1 MLLRMYEPDALTQAI
16 QDSDLERVRA
26 ILAHDPELA
35 AGTPFMLALYTGF
48 TEALALLRAARPT
61 LELYEA
67 AALGDLPELRRCLG
81 SAPGTLGAY
90 SADGWTALHLAAFFG
105 HEPVV
110 RELLAAGAD
119 VHAKSANAMTNQPLH
134 AALAGHPRPGVVGA
148 LLAAGAEVNAP
159 AAGGVTPLHL
169 AASRGDAEIV
179 GFLLHQGAA
188 RDVKMDDGQTPAEMA
203 AGRGHPEAAALLS

>member
-1 MLLRMYEPDALTQAI
+1 M
-16 QDSDLERVRA
+16 
-26 ILAHDPELA
+26 LA
-35 AGTPFMLALYTGF
+35 AYTGF
-48 TEALALLRAARPT
+48 DEALALLRAVRPT

-67 AALGDLPELRRCLG
+67 AALGDLDELRRGLG
-81 SAPGTLGAY
+81 THPGKLGAY

-119 VHAKSANAMTNQPLH
+119 VHARSTNALTNFPLH

-148 LLAAGAEVNAP
+148 LLAAGAEINAP

-169 AASRGDAEIV
+169 AAARGEAEIV
-179 GFLLHQGAA
+179 GFLLHQGADPKV
-188 RDVKMDDGQTPAEMA
+188 RLDDGMTPAEMA
-203 AGRGHPEAAALLS
+203 EERGHADVAALLR